1 MKKVISLILII
12 AMFVFV
18 GCSNDRQKTITDY
31 DKVLQEMSEG
41 ITERLENQNDD
52 VDSLSD
58 REAKEYY
65 ANLVNYELDRL
76 SKYKESVFE
85 DEKINNLIHTYVN
98 ACETQLLAVD
108 YYTNYELYSALW
120 DGGRY
125 TRSGIIVELYENYGL
140 PITKEQAESYRPEVS
155 YDVSVESDLDDLQ
168 EDIDAL
174 TTDDDVVLN
183 VGDLTVVGCD
193 GYFKDDDFEYS
204 FVVKNNT
211 KYKLDIGI
219 VCSICDK
226 KGNILATDNEYLHT
240 SLPAGK
246 EGTINGSVD
255 KDELN
260 GADYI
265 VVDSFS
271 YDGNGNHKVF
281 ELEAEKKNVEDNKI
295 FIYN

>member
-1 MKKVISLILII
+1 MKNIISLILII
-12 AMFVFV
+12 AMIVFV
-18 GCSNDRQKTITDY
+18 GCSNDGQKTIIDY

-65 ANLVNYELDRL
+65 VNLVKSELDRL

-85 DEKINNLIHTYVN
+85 DEKFNKLIHTYIN

-108 YYTNYELYSALW
+108 YYADYELYSALW

-140 PITKEQAESYRPEVS
+140 PITKQQAESYKPEVS
-155 YDVSVESDLDDLQ
+155 YDVSVDSDLDDLQ

-183 VGDLTVVGCD
+183 VGDLRVVGCD
-193 GYFKDDDFEYS
+193 GYFEDDDFEYS

-219 VCSICDK
+219 ACSVCDN
-226 KGNILATDNEYLHT
+226 KGNILATDREYLYT

-246 EGTINGSVD
+246 EGTIKGSID
-255 KDELN
+255 KDELSKAN
-260 GADYI
+260 YI
-265 VVDSFS
+265 IVDSFT
-271 YDGNGNHKVF
+271 YDGNGDHTVF
-281 ELEAEKKNVEDNKI
+281 ELEADENNVEDNKI